1 MRLRKTIDEPK
12 TDPAYTDS
20 AIESQVGGNHYQVL
34 GVQPLEATY
43 ANFGYIGLR
52 ASVHTK
58 VCKYLTRDKGT
69 HKEDITKAIHV
80 LQMQLEFL
88 ERSENKCLL

>member
-1 MRLRKTIDEPK
+1 MKLRKTITEPK

-20 AIESQVGGNHYQVL
+20 AIKSQVGGNHYQAL

-88 ERSENKCLL
+88 ERSEYECPF